1 MYTLYFIYMHGDKFT
16 PRIYAITDKKELK
29 DSFLS
34 ERNPNLF
41 IAKKKKVTQEEK
53 VSIMMNLNGRMLS
66 NRGFVTKDE
75 DGEKTEVILTVTEE
89 EDIDTYSYS
98 DEQVFEFINKF
109 TNPIAEYFKD
119 DILEALHELFY
130 FHIMNFYDTKNPF
143 LDGIASN
150 RLPEIGNC
158 KYTIDRLSA
167 FLQLYGY
174 TMRK

>member
-1 MYTLYFIYMHGDKFT
+1 MHGDKFT

-41 IAKKKKVTQEEK
+41 IAKKKKVTDEEK
-53 VSIMMNLNGRMLS
+53 VSIMMALNGRMLS

-109 TNPIAEYFKD
+109 TNPIAECFKD
-119 DILEALHELFY
+119 SILEALHELLY
-130 FHIMNFYDTKNPF
+130 FHIMKFYDSENPF
-143 LDGIASN
+143 LDGIGSN

-174 TMRK
+174 TMKK

>member
-53 VSIMMNLNGRMLS
+53 VSIMMNLTGRVLS

-75 DGEKTEVILTVTEE
+75 DGDNPVLGQFQQQSMTPYWEQLKMFAALFAGETGLTL
-89 EDIDTYSYS
+89 DDLGFAS
-98 DEQVFEFINKF
+98 D
-109 TNPIAEYFKD
+109 NPSMLI
-119 DILEALHELFY
+119 
-130 FHIMNFYDTKNPF
+130 
-143 LDGIASN
+143 
-150 RLPEIGNC
+150 
-158 KYTIDRLSA
+158 A
-167 FLQLYGY
+167 FLL
-174 TMRK
+174 TK

>member
-1 MYTLYFIYMHGDKFT
+1 MNTLYFIYMHGDKFT

-34 ERNPNLF
+34 ERNPDLF

-109 TNPIAEYFKD
+109 TNPIAECFKD
-119 DILEALHELFY
+119 NILEALHELLY
-130 FHIMNFYDTKNPF
+130 FHIMKFYDSENPF
-143 LDGIASN
+143 LDGIGSN
-150 RLPEIGNC
+150 RLPEIGDC
-158 KYTIDRLSA
+158 KYMIDRLSA

>member
-34 ERNPNLF
+34 ERNPDLF
-41 IAKKKKVTQEEK
+41 IAKKKKVTDEEK
-53 VSIMMNLNGRMLS
+53 VSIMMTLNGRVLS
-66 NRGFVTKDE
+66 NRVFVTKDKN
-75 DGEKTEVILTVTEE
+75 GEKTEVILTVTEE
-89 EDIDTYSYS
+89 EDINAYSYS
-98 DEQVFEFINKF
+98 DEQVFEFINRF
-109 TNPIAEYFKD
+109 TNPIAECFKD
-119 DILEALHELFY
+119 DIIEALHELLY

-150 RLPEIGNC
+150 RLPEIGGC
-158 KYTIDRLSA
+158 KYEIDRLSA

-174 TMRK
+174 TMGK

>member
-1 MYTLYFIYMHGDKFT
+1 MHGDKFT

-34 ERNPNLF
+34 ERNPDLF

-53 VSIMMNLNGRMLS
+53 VSIMMNLNGRVLS

-109 TNPIAEYFKD
+109 TNPIAECFKD
-119 DILEALHELFY
+119 SILEALHELLY
-130 FHIMNFYDTKNPF
+130 FHIMKFYDSENPF

-150 RLPEIGNC
+150 KLPEIGGC
-158 KYTIDRLSA
+158 KYEIDRLAA

>member
-1 MYTLYFIYMHGDKFT
+1 MHGDKFT

-34 ERNPNLF
+34 ERNPDLF

-109 TNPIAEYFKD
+109 TNPIAECFKD
-119 DILEALHELFY
+119 NILEALHELLY
-130 FHIMNFYDTKNPF
+130 FHIMKFYDSENPF
-143 LDGIASN
+143 LDGIGSN
-150 RLPEIGNC
+150 RLPEIGGCN
-158 KYTIDRLSA
+158 YMIDRLSA